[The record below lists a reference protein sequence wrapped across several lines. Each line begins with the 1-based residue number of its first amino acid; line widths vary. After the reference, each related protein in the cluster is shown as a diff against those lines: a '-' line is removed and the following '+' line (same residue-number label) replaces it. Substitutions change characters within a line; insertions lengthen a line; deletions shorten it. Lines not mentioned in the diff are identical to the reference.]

1 MHPHDGRVVSNFI
14 MQALRNEAISI
25 YGDGSQT
32 RSFCYCDDLIDGFV
46 RMMRTPDNIVGPT
59 NLGNPNEFTIKQL
72 AEQVIEL
79 IGSKSQIEYQP
90 LPQDDPKQR
99 CPDISKAKAE
109 LGWQPTIELKEGL
122 IKTIAYFD
130 ELLTEN
136 PTL

>member
-1 MHPHDGRVVSNFI
+1 
-14 MQALRNEAISI
+14 
-25 YGDGSQT
+25 
-32 RSFCYCDDLIDGFV
+32 LIDGFV
-46 RMMRTPDNIVGPT
+46 RMMRTPDNIIGPT